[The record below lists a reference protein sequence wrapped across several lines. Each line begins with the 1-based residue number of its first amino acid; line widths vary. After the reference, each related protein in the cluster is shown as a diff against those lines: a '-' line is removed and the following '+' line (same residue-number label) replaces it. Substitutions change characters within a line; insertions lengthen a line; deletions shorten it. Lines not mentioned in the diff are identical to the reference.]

1 MTTSQLPRR
10 HHFAPVFY
18 LRRWAGADGEVEQFN
33 MPHNRMVRARRLHPA
48 ATGFKV
54 DLYALPGF
62 APELAQQVESTFMQ
76 TVDSRAAAV
85 LARMED
91 GHEPRDRASR
101 SDWTRFL
108 QSLQLRTPSDMTGLK
123 DRARADWGRTVPEI
137 QARYEALRED
147 GDPDT
152 FEAFIEAKDP
162 LLVERI
168 GVRLATV
175 LIDHAGLG
183 ERINKMDWDILDLER
198 SNVTLLT
205 SDHAVEQA
213 LGLRDPR
220 AFITLPV
227 GPKRLFIAAN
237 TRRTIDALAAQNPR
251 DVVMHRNRTTVK
263 CARDYVWAQDRTQAA
278 FIGAHMGSVS
288 VRRLSERLAAD
299 ASASDDR
306 REDDDAPHAETAGS

>member
-1 MTTSQLPRR
+1 MITSQPPRK

-18 LRRWAGADGEVEQFN
+18 LNRWAGADGQVEQFHV
-33 MPHNRMVRARRLHPA
+33 PHRGIVRARRLHTA
-48 ATGFKV
+48 ATGFKT
-54 DLYALPGF
+54 DLYALPGL
-62 APELAQQVESTFMQ
+62 APELAQQVEATFMQ

-91 GHEPRDRASR
+91 GQEPRDRESR

-108 QSLQLRTPSDMTGLK
+108 QSLQLRTPSDIAGLK
-123 DRARADWGRTVPEI
+123 DRARADWGLTVPEI
-137 QARYEALRED
+137 QARYSALRED

-175 LIDHAGLG
+175 LIDHSGLG
-183 ERINKMDWDILDLER
+183 ESINNMDWDILNLER
-198 SNVTLLT
+198 SNVALLT
-205 SDHAVEQA
+205 SDHTVDQV
-213 LGLRDPR
+213 LGLKEPR

-237 TRRTIDALAAQNPR
+237 ERSTIDALAAQNPR

-263 CARDYVWAQDRTQAA
+263 CARDYVWAQDRAQAA
-278 FIGAHMGSVS
+278 FIGAHMGTVP

-299 ASASDDR
+299 ASFAGDR
-306 REDDDAPHAETAGS
+306 RDDDAAPHAKTAGS